1 MEFDIHFSSKVSKG
15 KHGRSNDA
23 VLHHNQLRPTGC
35 SPQPVEEDIGRSR
48 ETRRKHTASQHDAT
62 VYIRLYI
69 RLDIPHGIRFD
80 SGGKHAGDSGCGA
93 LENVARH
100 HILRRA
106 ALDISVLARLE
117 GQGGESRKFYWAERI
132 ELLHQLRKFLRPP
145 ATPCAGAL
153 DTGRLQQ
160 ERGQCGRRAEPIE

>member
-15 KHGRSNDA
+15 EHGRSNDA
-23 VLHHNQLRPTGC
+23 VLHHNQLRPTGR
-35 SPQPVEEDIGRSR
+35 SPQPVEEDTGRSR

-62 VYIRLYI
+62 VYIRL
-69 RLDIPHGIRFD
+69 DSRFD
-80 SGGKHAGDSGCGA
+80 SGGKHAGDSGCCA
-93 LENVARH
+93 LENASRH

-106 ALDISVLARLE
+106 ALDISVLAHLE
-117 GQGGESRKFYWAERI
+117 GQGGESRKFDRAECI
-132 ELLHQLRKFLRPP
+132 ELLHQLRQFLRPS